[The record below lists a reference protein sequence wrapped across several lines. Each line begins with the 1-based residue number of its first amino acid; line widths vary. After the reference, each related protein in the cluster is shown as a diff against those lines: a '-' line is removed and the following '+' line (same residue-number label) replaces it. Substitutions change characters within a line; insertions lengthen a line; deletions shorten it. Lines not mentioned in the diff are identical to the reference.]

1 MLTNCVCQKEE
12 DFYGCWLILA
22 NQAIYIGYSL
32 RPDKSCRD
40 EDDVQYAYILKS
52 GFAGSQKP
60 QKN

>member
-1 MLTNCVCQKEE
+1 MLVLIK
-12 DFYGCWLILA
+12 ILA

-32 RPDKSCRD
+32 RPDKSSRD